1 MGVQGSVPIK
11 REEVI
16 IGKVQVTLEQDYL
29 IKSKAY
35 RQIRQLESSFS
46 PDASKLL
53 KALSKEGTS
62 SWIKHFFI

>member
-1 MGVQGSVPIK
+1 MIT
-11 REEVI
+11 
-16 IGKVQVTLEQDYL
+16 GKVQVTQEHDFLT
-29 IKSKAY
+29 KSKVY